1 MNKLRAKVTNIK
13 NVDNLNLVNFDYNG
27 FNLAMVSLELANNI
41 KIGTVVSLSIK
52 STQITIS
59 KEVSKNISYSNQIK
73 DKIKHVDNGK
83 ILSSITFISGLE
95 SIITLN
101 SSKKMNLQNNEE
113 VLLFIKE
120 TELSILEIL
129 ND

>member
-120 TELSILEIL
+120 TELSILEVL

>member
-41 KIGTVVSLSIK
+41 KIGTIVSLSIK

-73 DKIKHVDNGK
+73 DKIKHVDNGE

-120 TELSILEIL
+120 TELSILEVL

>member
-1 MNKLRAKVTNIK
+1 MNKLIAKVTNIK

-41 KIGTVVSLSIK
+41 KIGTIVSLSIK

-59 KEVSKNISYSNQIK
+59 KEISKNISYSNQIK
-73 DKIKHVDNGK
+73 DKIKHIDNGE

-120 TELSILEIL
+120 TELSILEVL

>member
-1 MNKLRAKVTNIK
+1 MNKLRAKVTNI
-13 NVDNLNLVNFDYNG
+13 NNINNLNLVNFDYNG

-41 KIGTVVSLSIK
+41 KIGTKVSLNIK

-73 DKIKHVDNGK
+73 DKIKHVDNGE

-101 SSKKMNLQNNEE
+101 SSKKMNLQKNEE
-113 VLLFIKE
+113 VLLFIRE
-120 TELSILEIL
+120 TELSILEVL

>member
-41 KIGTVVSLSIK
+41 KVGTVVSLSIK

-73 DKIKHVDNGK
+73 DKIKHIDNGE

-120 TELSILEIL
+120 TELSILEVL

>member
-41 KIGTVVSLSIK
+41 KIGTIVSLSIK

-73 DKIKHVDNGK
+73 DKIKHVDNGE

-113 VLLFIKE
+113 VLLYIKE
-120 TELSILEIL
+120 TELSILEVL

>member
-1 MNKLRAKVTNIK
+1 MNKIRAKVTNIK

-73 DKIKHVDNGK
+73 DKIKHVDNGE

-101 SSKKMNLQNNEE
+101 SSKRMNLQNNEE

-120 TELSILEIL
+120 TELSILEVL

>member
-1 MNKLRAKVTNIK
+1 MNKIRAKVTNIK

-73 DKIKHVDNGK
+73 DKIKHVDNGE

-113 VLLFIKE
+113 VLLYIKE
-120 TELSILEIL
+120 TELSILEVL

>member
-1 MNKLRAKVTNIK
+1 MNKLRAKVTNI
-13 NVDNLNLVNFDYNG
+13 NNINNLNLVNFDYNG

-41 KIGTVVSLSIK
+41 KIGTKVSLNIK

-73 DKIKHVDNGK
+73 DKIKHVDNGE

-120 TELSILEIL
+120 TELSILEVL

>member
-41 KIGTVVSLSIK
+41 KVGTIVSLSIK

-73 DKIKHVDNGK
+73 DKIKHVDNGE

-120 TELSILEIL
+120 TELSILEVL